1 MSPLSIENISLAGF
15 VFKMI
20 LNIPH
25 FLLIWQ
31 FLGGASAW
39 LFLFSALP
47 VDREWGLKA
56 QFDSGETLRQE
67 HLPGDAVYFTGH
79 HTRRLRGQ
87 PPYYLISFGQLC
99 RDLLTYCVR
108 CTCLKGPGY
117 ETTTAACLP
126 TVPAESNHLV
136 TSREARLLV
145 SSRPRQAPRPT
156 PAWGSRLRK
165 TQGGGLERLLLSC
178 EGAAPL
184 GSGDRSQ
191 TPRGKW
197 LLGSWGPSESKSWGA
212 GWRGQSD
219 PPGKAERSS
228 ALPPQPVFCAL
239 RSRCS
244 FSCLELISGFAQSRL
259 TDKPAEPETQMRG
272 EGETLFA
279 LQTRGPAWPGST
291 ATTICGVVTW
301 VL

>member
-165 TQGGGLERLLLSC
+165 TQGGGLERLLLSRRSPTGVGGQKSDPKG
-178 EGAAPL
+178 EMVVGEL
-184 GSGDRSQ
+184 GSLRKQVLGC
-191 TPRGKW
+191 W
-197 LLGSWGPSESKSWGA
+197 LEGTEWPS
-212 GWRGQSD
+212 GQ
-219 PPGKAERSS
+219 GRE
-228 ALPPQPVFCAL
+228 
-239 RSRCS
+239 
-244 FSCLELISGFAQSRL
+244 EL
-259 TDKPAEPETQMRG
+259 
-272 EGETLFA
+272 
-279 LQTRGPAWPGST
+279 ST
-291 ATTICGVVTW
+291 APPTCVLCSQIQVLIHFLGAHFW
-301 VL
+301 VCTEQVDG